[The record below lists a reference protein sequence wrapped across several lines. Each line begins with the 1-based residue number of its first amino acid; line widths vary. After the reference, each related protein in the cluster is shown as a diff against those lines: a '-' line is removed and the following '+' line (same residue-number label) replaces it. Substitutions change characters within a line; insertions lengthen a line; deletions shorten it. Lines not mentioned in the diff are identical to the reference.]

1 MMLSQSDIDYLIETL
16 DSAIKSEDW
25 ELVEEARDYLL
36 EFQDTPIDEDED
48 E

>member
-1 MMLSQSDIDYLIETL
+1 MMSQSDIGYIIETL
-16 DSAIKSEDW
+16 NSAIKSEDW

-36 EFQDTPIDEDED
+36 EFQDTPFPGEDED

>member
-1 MMLSQSDIDYLIETL
+1 MLSQSDIDYLIETL